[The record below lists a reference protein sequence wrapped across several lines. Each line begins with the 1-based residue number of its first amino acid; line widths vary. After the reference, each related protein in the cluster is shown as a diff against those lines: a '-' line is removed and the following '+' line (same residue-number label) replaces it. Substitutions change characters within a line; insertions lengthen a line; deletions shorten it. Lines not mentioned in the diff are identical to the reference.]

1 MRGLAEG
8 TKLVKGRKVGN
19 YDTEEDIELLEA
31 ELKVMKLRRRR
42 ETQWEKTKRQ
52 KEEMQ

>member
-8 TKLVKGRKVGN
+8 TKLVKGRK
-19 YDTEEDIELLEA
+19 EDIELLEA